1 MRKVL
6 AYFIKYPVAVNV
18 IILAF
23 VLLGYLGYKN
33 LNSSFFPLT
42 PNKFIRINAFYPGAS
57 PYEIEQGIV
66 LKIEENL
73 KGLVGI
79 DRVTSSS
86 SENAGNITIEIEKG
100 QDINN
105 ILAEVKNAVDK
116 VPNFPSAMEPPVI
129 GKIENI
135 RETIVL
141 IVTGENADLFALKSS
156 ARKIENEIRKI
167 DGISQIEI
175 EGFPNEEIN
184 SYQ

>member
-1 MRKVL
+1 M
-6 AYFIKYPVAVNV
+6 
-18 IILAF
+18 
-23 VLLGYLGYKN
+23 
-33 LNSSFFPLT
+33 
-42 PNKFIRINAFYPGAS
+42 
-57 PYEIEQGIV
+57 
-66 LKIEENL
+66 
-73 KGLVGI
+73 
-79 DRVTSSS
+79 TSSS

-141 IVTGENADLFALKSS
+141 IVTGENADLFALKST

-175 EGFPNEEIN
+175 EGFPNEEIEIATSEKTLRSYAITFSELASAIARN
-184 SYQ
+184 SLLSTGGMIKTRSENLLIRAKNNG